1 MLLGSLSTC
10 LSCLT
15 VDSASFDLLTKPQP
29 TKDPCLLREAYSPS
43 RIPTLLWSL
52 GVGREFHFPRPPTI
66 VSTQWNRYGS
76 QLFLGIFRR
85 KPATRCFDESF
96 APRPRY
102 ATDLHVRNAYEP
114 PPKFPLASP
123 NPGLGQ
129 YLSGP
134 SITTPTPFRRGSEC
148 VSANHIRFVVPIDKS
163 TTCNNTRLLSSC
175 FKTSSRH
182 PPCLEGS
189 APQQRTPSTPSH
201 LYSARLLHQAE

>member
-1 MLLGSLSTC
+1 MEFGSRARISLPATSNHC
-10 LSCLT
+10 LYP
-15 VDSASFDLLTKPQP
+15 VESF
-29 TKDPCLLREAYSPS
+29 
-43 RIPTLLWSL
+43 I
-52 GVGREFHFPRPPTI
+52 
-66 VSTQWNRYGS
+66 GS

-148 VSANHIRFVVPIDKS
+148 VQRITFVSWFLLIQVPLAVTLDSSVRVSRRVVGTLS
-163 TTCNNTRLLSSC
+163 TLREALHSSEHLVPLATSTLQGCYTKQCRVSSVYLVLSI
-175 FKTSSRH
+175 
-182 PPCLEGS
+182 EE
-189 APQQRTPSTPSH
+189 
-201 LYSARLLHQAE
+201 LYSPWV